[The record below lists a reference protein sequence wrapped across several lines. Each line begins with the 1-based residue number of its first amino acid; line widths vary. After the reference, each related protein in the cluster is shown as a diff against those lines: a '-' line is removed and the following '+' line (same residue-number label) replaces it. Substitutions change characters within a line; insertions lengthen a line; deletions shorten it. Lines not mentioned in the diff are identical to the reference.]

1 MPLITKTYL
10 LLLLSVATLF
20 AGDSWKDNQDPVSF
34 KVVLSKSSMGI
45 NERIRVDFVMNKD
58 GDNFVPPSFE
68 DFRVV
73 MGPSQ
78 AISSSW
84 VNGVRSFSKTFSYT
98 IAPTRKGI
106 LTIAQAQIEI
116 DGKTYKTS
124 AQKVTVTDAVKK
136 PSEDM
141 TAEDV
146 ANENLYLVAEV
157 SNANPYLN
165 EMVTVVYK
173 LYVGADISVT
183 NFRPADNPTFNNF
196 WNQDIPV
203 TQYTF
208 QSGTYNGK
216 PMQYVALKKVVLYP
230 QKSGELQLEPLV
242 LDITAEVPTNR
253 RDFFGGRLYAQTNK
267 TVTAGNRVIEVK
279 PLPEAGKP
287 ASFNGAV
294 GKFDFFVRT
303 SKNILNANE
312 SLQAVVEVTGNGNLK
327 LFQVPE
333 LKLPAALEV
342 YEPEFEEKITT
353 NLSGMNGKISNSYT
367 VVPAYKGK
375 YPIPS
380 VAFSYFDPSLDKYIS
395 LTAAPVLVNVIEG
408 PTYNE
413 NPKNNNTT
421 ATTTIKQ
428 AVAENNA
435 FGFIKTKTSLIPV
448 AQSSFF
454 NSKSFW
460 LLCLIPFAI
469 LLLTVLT
476 HRLIT
481 TKKTDQVSALSKRA
495 QRLAK
500 KFLSEAKGKKA
511 DKDAF
516 YVALEKGLQLYL
528 KGKLT
533 LDNADFSKENIHNI
547 FTQKSISTETTGLLI
562 TLLEHCEAA
571 RYSPFTAVEIEEDY
585 LNAISAI
592 SQLDAQL

>member
-98 IAPTRKGI
+98 IAPTRKGS

-146 ANENLYLVAEV
+146 ANENLYLVAEI

-353 NLSGMNGKISNSYT
+353 NLSGMKGKISNSYT

-448 AQSSFF
+448 AQSRFF

>member
-1 MPLITKTYL
+1 MSLIAKTYL
-10 LLLLSVATLF
+10 FLLLGITTIF
-20 AGDSWKDNQDPVSF
+20 GGDSWREKQEPVSF
-34 KVVLSKSSMGI
+34 KMVLSKSSMGI

-68 DFRVV
+68 GFKVV

-98 IAPTRKGI
+98 IAPTRKGN

-116 DGKTYKTS
+116 DGTSYKTS

-157 SNANPYLN
+157 SKTNPYLN
-165 EMVTVVYK
+165 EMVTVIYK

-183 NFRPADNPTFNNF
+183 NFRPIDNPTFNNF

-230 QKSGELQLEPLV
+230 QKTGELQLEPLA
-242 LDITAEVPTNR
+242 LDVTAEVPTNR
-253 RDFFGGRLYAQTNK
+253 RDFFGGRLYTQTNK
-267 TVTAGNRVIEVK
+267 TVTAGNRTIQVK

-287 ASFNGAV
+287 ASFSGAV

-312 SLQAVVEVTGNGNLK
+312 SLQAVVEVNGNGNLK
-327 LFQVPE
+327 LFKVPE

-353 NLSGMNGKISNSYT
+353 NLSGMRGKISNSYT

-380 VAFSYFDPSLDKYIS
+380 VAFSYFDPSLEKYIT
-395 LTAAPVLVNVIEG
+395 LDATPVVVNVIEG

-413 NPKNNNTT
+413 NPKNENNTVTT
-421 ATTTIKQ
+421 ATKQ

-435 FGFIKTKTSLIPV
+435 FGFIKTKTTLVPLV
-448 AQSSFF
+448 QSAFF
-454 NSKSFW
+454 NGKTFW
-460 LLCLIPFAI
+460 LLYILPFAL

-476 HRLIT
+476 HRFIT
-481 TKKTDQVSALSKRA
+481 TKKTDQASALSKRS

-511 DKDAF
+511 NKDAF

-528 KGKLT
+528 KGKLK
-533 LDNADFSKENIHNI
+533 LDNADFNKENIYNI
-547 FTQKSISTETTGLLI
+547 FNKKSISKETTGLLI

-571 RYSPFTAVEIEEDY
+571 RYSPFTAVEIEADY

-592 SQLDAQL
+592 SQLDTQL

>member
-1 MPLITKTYL
+1 MSLITKTYL
-10 LLLLSVATLF
+10 FLLLSVASLF
-20 AGDSWKDNQDPVSF
+20 GGGLWKDNQDPVSF

-58 GDNFVPPSFE
+58 GDNFVPPSFK
-68 DFRVV
+68 DFRIV

-98 IAPTRKGI
+98 IAPTRKGN

-116 DGKTYKTS
+116 DGTTYKTS

-141 TAEDV
+141 TAEDF

-183 NFRPADNPTFNNF
+183 NFRPLDNPTFNNF

-208 QSGTYNGK
+208 QSGTYKGK

-230 QKSGELQLEPLV
+230 QKSGELKLEPLV

-267 TVTAGNRVIEVK
+267 TVTAGNRIIQVK

-312 SLQAVVEVTGNGNLK
+312 SLQAVVEVNGNGNLK

-380 VAFSYFDPSLDKYIS
+380 IDFSYFDPSLEKYIN

-413 NPKNNNTT
+413 NPRNNNTT
-421 ATTTIKQ
+421 AASTIKQ

-435 FGFIKTKTSLIPV
+435 FGFIKTKTTLVPLV
-448 AQSSFF
+448 QSAFF
-454 NSKSFW
+454 NGKTFW
-460 LLCLIPFAI
+460 LLCILPFAL

-481 TKKTDQVSALSKRA
+481 TKKTDQASALSKRS

-511 DKDAF
+511 NKDAF

-528 KGKLT
+528 KGKLK
-533 LDNADFSKENIHNI
+533 LDNADFNKENIYNI
-547 FTQKSISTETTGLLI
+547 FNKKSISKETTGLLI

-571 RYSPFTAVEIEEDY
+571 RYSPFTAVEIEADY

-592 SQLDAQL
+592 SQLDTQL

>member
-1 MPLITKTYL
+1 MSLITKTYL
-10 LLLLSVATLF
+10 FLLLGMTTIF
-20 AGDSWKDNQDPVSF
+20 GGDPWQDKQEPVSF
-34 KVVLSKSSMGI
+34 KMVLSKSTMGI

-68 DFRVV
+68 GFRVV

-98 IAPTRKGI
+98 IAPSRKGN
-106 LTIAQAQIEI
+106 LTLSQAQIEI
-116 DGKTYKTS
+116 DGTTYKTS
-124 AQKVTVTDAVKK
+124 TQKVTVTDAVKK

-157 SNANPYLN
+157 SKANPYLN

-173 LYVGADISVT
+173 LYVGAGISVT
-183 NFRPADNPTFNNF
+183 NFRPVDNPTFNNF

-208 QSGTYNGK
+208 QSGTYKGK
-216 PMQYVALKKVVLYP
+216 SMQYVALKKVVLYP
-230 QKSGELQLEPLV
+230 QKTGELQLEPLV
-242 LDITAEVPTNR
+242 LDVTAEVPTNR
-253 RDFFGGRLYAQTNK
+253 RDFFGGRLYGQTNK
-267 TVTAGNRVIEVK
+267 TVTAGNRTIQVK
-279 PLPEAGKP
+279 PLPEAGRP
-287 ASFNGAV
+287 ASFSGAV

-312 SLQAVVEVTGNGNLK
+312 SLQAVVEVNGNGNLK

-353 NLSGMNGKISNSYT
+353 NLSGMRGKISNSYT

-380 VAFSYFDPSLDKYIS
+380 VAFSYFDPSLEKYIT
-395 LTAAPVLVNVIEG
+395 LNATPVLVNVIEG
-408 PTYNE
+408 PTFNE
-413 NPKNNNTT
+413 NTT
-421 ATTTIKQ
+421 AITATKQ

-435 FGFIKTKTSLIPV
+435 FGFIKTKTTLIPV
-448 AQSSFF
+448 VQIAFF
-454 NSKSFW
+454 NSKPFW
-460 LLCLIPFAI
+460 LLYLLPFAV
-469 LLLTVLT
+469 LLITVLT

-481 TKKTDQVSALSKRA
+481 TKKTDQASVLSKRA

-528 KGKLT
+528 KGKLK
-533 LDNADFSKENIHNI
+533 LDNADFNKENIYNI
-547 FTQKSISTETTGLLI
+547 FNKKSILKETTGLLI

-571 RYSPFTAVEIEEDY
+571 RYSPFTAVEIEADY

-592 SQLDAQL
+592 SQLDTQI

>member
-1 MPLITKTYL
+1 MSLITKTYL
-10 LLLLSVATLF
+10 FLLLGMTTIF
-20 AGDSWKDNQDPVSF
+20 GGDPWQDKQEPVSF
-34 KVVLSKSSMGI
+34 KMVLSKSTMGI

-68 DFRVV
+68 GFRVV

-98 IAPTRKGI
+98 IAPSRKGN
-106 LTIAQAQIEI
+106 LTLSQAQIEI
-116 DGKTYKTS
+116 DGTTYKTS
-124 AQKVTVTDAVKK
+124 TQKVTVTDAVKK

-157 SNANPYLN
+157 SKANPYLN

-173 LYVGADISVT
+173 LYVGAGISVT
-183 NFRPADNPTFNNF
+183 NFRPVDNPTFNNF

-208 QSGTYNGK
+208 QSGTYKGK
-216 PMQYVALKKVVLYP
+216 SMQYVALKKVVLYP
-230 QKSGELQLEPLV
+230 QKTGELQLEPLV
-242 LDITAEVPTNR
+242 LDVTAEVPTNR

-267 TVTAGNRVIEVK
+267 TVTAGNRTIQVK
-279 PLPEAGKP
+279 PLPEAGRP
-287 ASFNGAV
+287 ASFSGAV

-312 SLQAVVEVTGNGNLK
+312 SLQAVVEVNGNGNLK

-353 NLSGMNGKISNSYT
+353 NLSGMRGKISNSYT

-380 VAFSYFDPSLDKYIS
+380 VAFSYFDPSLEKYIT
-395 LTAAPVLVNVIEG
+395 LNATPVLVNVIEG
-408 PTYNE
+408 PTFNE
-413 NPKNNNTT
+413 NTT
-421 ATTTIKQ
+421 AITATKQ

-435 FGFIKTKTSLIPV
+435 FGFIKTKTTLIPV
-448 AQSSFF
+448 VQIAFF
-454 NSKSFW
+454 NSKPFW
-460 LLCLIPFAI
+460 LLYLLPFAV
-469 LLLTVLT
+469 LLITVLT

-481 TKKTDQVSALSKRA
+481 TKKTDQASVLSKRA

-528 KGKLT
+528 KGKLK
-533 LDNADFSKENIHNI
+533 LDNADFNKENIYNI
-547 FTQKSISTETTGLLI
+547 FNKKSILKETTGLLI

-571 RYSPFTAVEIEEDY
+571 RYSPFTAVEIEADY

-592 SQLDAQL
+592 SQLDTQI

>member
-1 MPLITKTYL
+1 MSLITKTYL
-10 LLLLSVATLF
+10 FLLLGMTTIF
-20 AGDSWKDNQDPVSF
+20 GGDPWQDKQEPVSF
-34 KVVLSKSSMGI
+34 KMVLSKSTMGI

-68 DFRVV
+68 GFRVV

-98 IAPTRKGI
+98 IAPSRRGN
-106 LTIAQAQIEI
+106 LTLSQAQIEI
-116 DGKTYKTS
+116 DGTTYKTS
-124 AQKVTVTDAVKK
+124 TQKVTVTDAVKK

-157 SNANPYLN
+157 SKANPYLN

-173 LYVGADISVT
+173 LYVGAGISVT
-183 NFRPADNPTFNNF
+183 NFRPVDNPTFNNF

-208 QSGTYNGK
+208 QSGTYKGK
-216 PMQYVALKKVVLYP
+216 SMQYVALKKVVLYP
-230 QKSGELQLEPLV
+230 QKTGELQLEPLV
-242 LDITAEVPTNR
+242 LDVTAEVPTNR

-267 TVTAGNRVIEVK
+267 TVTAGNRTIQVK
-279 PLPEAGKP
+279 PLPEAGRP
-287 ASFNGAV
+287 ASFSGAV

-312 SLQAVVEVTGNGNLK
+312 SLQAVVEVNGNGNLK

-353 NLSGMNGKISNSYT
+353 NLSGMRGKISNSYT

-380 VAFSYFDPSLDKYIS
+380 VAFSYFDPSLEKYIT
-395 LTAAPVLVNVIEG
+395 LNATPVLVNVIEG
-408 PTYNE
+408 PTFNE
-413 NPKNNNTT
+413 NTT
-421 ATTTIKQ
+421 AITATKQ

-435 FGFIKTKTSLIPV
+435 FGFIKTKTTLIPV
-448 AQSSFF
+448 VQIAFF
-454 NSKSFW
+454 NSKPFW
-460 LLCLIPFAI
+460 LLYLLPFAV
-469 LLLTVLT
+469 LLITVLT

-481 TKKTDQVSALSKRA
+481 TKKTDQASVLSKRA

-528 KGKLT
+528 KGKLK
-533 LDNADFSKENIHNI
+533 LDNADFNKENIYNI
-547 FTQKSISTETTGLLI
+547 FNKKSILKETTGLLI

-571 RYSPFTAVEIEEDY
+571 RYSRFTAVEIEADY

-592 SQLDAQL
+592 SQLDTQI

>member
-1 MPLITKTYL
+1 MSLITKTYL
-10 LLLLSVATLF
+10 FLLLGMTTIF
-20 AGDSWKDNQDPVSF
+20 GGDPWQDKQEPVSF
-34 KVVLSKSSMGI
+34 KMVLSKSTMGI

-68 DFRVV
+68 GFRVV

-98 IAPTRKGI
+98 IAPSRRGN
-106 LTIAQAQIEI
+106 LTLSQAQIEI
-116 DGKTYKTS
+116 DGTTYKTS
-124 AQKVTVTDAVKK
+124 TQKVTVTDAVKK

-157 SNANPYLN
+157 SKANPYLN

-173 LYVGADISVT
+173 LYVGAGISVT
-183 NFRPADNPTFNNF
+183 NFRPVDNPTFNNF

-208 QSGTYNGK
+208 QSGTYKGK
-216 PMQYVALKKVVLYP
+216 SMQYVALKKVVLYP
-230 QKSGELQLEPLV
+230 QKTGELQLEPLV
-242 LDITAEVPTNR
+242 LDVTAEVPTNR

-267 TVTAGNRVIEVK
+267 TVTAGNRTIQVK
-279 PLPEAGKP
+279 PLPEAGRP
-287 ASFNGAV
+287 ASFSGAV

-312 SLQAVVEVTGNGNLK
+312 SLQAVVEVNGNGNLK

-353 NLSGMNGKISNSYT
+353 NLSGMRGKISNSYT

-380 VAFSYFDPSLDKYIS
+380 VAFSYFDPSLEKYIT
-395 LTAAPVLVNVIEG
+395 LNATPVLVNVIEG
-408 PTYNE
+408 PTFNE
-413 NPKNNNTT
+413 NTT
-421 ATTTIKQ
+421 AITATKQ

-435 FGFIKTKTSLIPV
+435 FGFIKTKTTLIPV
-448 AQSSFF
+448 VQIAFF
-454 NSKSFW
+454 NSKPFW
-460 LLCLIPFAI
+460 LLYLLPFAV
-469 LLLTVLT
+469 LLITVLT

-481 TKKTDQVSALSKRA
+481 TKKTDQASVLSKRA

-528 KGKLT
+528 KGKLK
-533 LDNADFSKENIHNI
+533 LDNADFNKENIYNI
-547 FTQKSISTETTGLLI
+547 FNKKSILKETTGLLI

-571 RYSPFTAVEIEEDY
+571 RYSPFTAVEIEADY

-592 SQLDAQL
+592 SQLDTQI

>member
-1 MPLITKTYL
+1 
-10 LLLLSVATLF
+10 
-20 AGDSWKDNQDPVSF
+20 
-34 KVVLSKSSMGI
+34 
-45 NERIRVDFVMNKD
+45 
-58 GDNFVPPSFE
+58 
-68 DFRVV
+68 
-73 MGPSQ
+73 
-78 AISSSW
+78 
-84 VNGVRSFSKTFSYT
+84 
-98 IAPTRKGI
+98 
-106 LTIAQAQIEI
+106 
-116 DGKTYKTS
+116 
-124 AQKVTVTDAVKK
+124 
-136 PSEDM
+136 
-141 TAEDV
+141 
-146 ANENLYLVAEV
+146 
-157 SNANPYLN
+157 
-165 EMVTVVYK
+165 

-183 NFRPADNPTFNNF
+183 NFRPIDNPTFNNF

-230 QKSGELQLEPLV
+230 QKTGELQLEPLA
-242 LDITAEVPTNR
+242 LDVTAEVPTNR

-267 TVTAGNRVIEVK
+267 TVTAGNRTIQVK

-287 ASFNGAV
+287 ASFSGAV

-312 SLQAVVEVTGNGNLK
+312 SLQAVVEVNGNGNLK
-327 LFQVPE
+327 LFKVPK

-353 NLSGMNGKISNSYT
+353 NLSGMRGKISNSYT

-380 VAFSYFDPSLDKYIS
+380 VAFSYFDPSLEKYIT
-395 LTAAPVLVNVIEG
+395 LDATPVVVNVIEG

-413 NPKNNNTT
+413 NPKNENNTVTT
-421 ATTTIKQ
+421 ATKQ

-435 FGFIKTKTSLIPV
+435 FGFIKTKTTLVPLV
-448 AQSSFF
+448 QSAFF
-454 NSKSFW
+454 NGKTFW
-460 LLCLIPFAI
+460 LLCILPFAL

-476 HRLIT
+476 HRFIT
-481 TKKTDQVSALSKRA
+481 TKKTDQASALSKRS

-511 DKDAF
+511 NKDAF

-528 KGKLT
+528 KGKLK
-533 LDNADFSKENIHNI
+533 LDNADFNKENIYNI
-547 FTQKSISTETTGLLI
+547 FNKKSISKETTGLLI

-571 RYSPFTAVEIEEDY
+571 RYSPFTAVEIEADY

-592 SQLDAQL
+592 SQLDTQL

>member
-1 MPLITKTYL
+1 MSLITKTYL
-10 LLLLSVATLF
+10 FLLLGMTTIF
-20 AGDSWKDNQDPVSF
+20 GGDPWQDKQEPVSF
-34 KVVLSKSSMGI
+34 KMVLSKSTMGI

-68 DFRVV
+68 GFRVV

-98 IAPTRKGI
+98 IAPSRRGN
-106 LTIAQAQIEI
+106 LTLSQAQIEI
-116 DGKTYKTS
+116 DGTTYKTS
-124 AQKVTVTDAVKK
+124 TQKVTVTDAVKK

-157 SNANPYLN
+157 SKANPYLN

-173 LYVGADISVT
+173 LYVGAGISVT
-183 NFRPADNPTFNNF
+183 NFRPVDNPTFNNF

-208 QSGTYNGK
+208 QSGTYKGK
-216 PMQYVALKKVVLYP
+216 SMQYVALKKVVLYP
-230 QKSGELQLEPLV
+230 QKTGELQLEPLV
-242 LDITAEVPTNR
+242 LDVTAEVPTNR

-267 TVTAGNRVIEVK
+267 TVTAGNRTIQVK
-279 PLPEAGKP
+279 PLPEAGRP
-287 ASFNGAV
+287 ASFSGAV

-312 SLQAVVEVTGNGNLK
+312 SLQAVVEVNGNGNLK

-353 NLSGMNGKISNSYT
+353 NLSGMRGKISNSYT

-380 VAFSYFDPSLDKYIS
+380 VAFSYFDPSLEKYIT
-395 LTAAPVLVNVIEG
+395 LNATPVLVNVIEG
-408 PTYNE
+408 PTFNE
-413 NPKNNNTT
+413 NTT
-421 ATTTIKQ
+421 AITATKQ

-435 FGFIKTKTSLIPV
+435 FGFIKTKTTLIPV
-448 AQSSFF
+448 VQIAFF
-454 NSKSFW
+454 NSKPFW
-460 LLCLIPFAI
+460 LLYLLPLAVLLI
-469 LLLTVLT
+469 TVLT

-481 TKKTDQVSALSKRA
+481 TKKTDQVSVLSKRA

-528 KGKLT
+528 KGKLK
-533 LDNADFSKENIHNI
+533 LDNADFNKENIYNI
-547 FTQKSISTETTGLLI
+547 FNKKSILKETTGLLI

-571 RYSPFTAVEIEEDY
+571 RYSPFTAVEIEADY

-592 SQLDAQL
+592 SQLDTQI

>member
-1 MPLITKTYL
+1 MSLITKTYL
-10 LLLLSVATLF
+10 FLLLGMTTIF
-20 AGDSWKDNQDPVSF
+20 GGDPWQDKQEPVSF
-34 KVVLSKSSMGI
+34 KMVLSKSTMGI

-68 DFRVV
+68 GFRVV

-98 IAPTRKGI
+98 IAPSRKGN
-106 LTIAQAQIEI
+106 LTLSQAQIEI
-116 DGKTYKTS
+116 DGTTYKTS
-124 AQKVTVTDAVKK
+124 TQKVTVTDAVKK

-157 SNANPYLN
+157 SKANPYLN

-173 LYVGADISVT
+173 LYVGAGISVT
-183 NFRPADNPTFNNF
+183 NFRPVDNPTFNNF

-208 QSGTYNGK
+208 QSGTYKGK
-216 PMQYVALKKVVLYP
+216 SMQYVALKKVVLYP
-230 QKSGELQLEPLV
+230 QKTGELQLEPLV
-242 LDITAEVPTNR
+242 LDVTAEVPTNR

-267 TVTAGNRVIEVK
+267 TVTAGNRTIQVK
-279 PLPEAGKP
+279 PLPEAGRP
-287 ASFNGAV
+287 ASFSGAV

-312 SLQAVVEVTGNGNLK
+312 SLQAVVEVNGNGNLK

-353 NLSGMNGKISNSYT
+353 NLSGMRGKISNSYT

-380 VAFSYFDPSLDKYIS
+380 VAFSYFDPSLEKYIT
-395 LTAAPVLVNVIEG
+395 LNATPVLVNVIEG
-408 PTYNE
+408 PTFNE
-413 NPKNNNTT
+413 NTT
-421 ATTTIKQ
+421 AITATKQ

-435 FGFIKTKTSLIPV
+435 FGFIKTKTTLIPV
-448 AQSSFF
+448 VQIAFF
-454 NSKSFW
+454 NSKPFW
-460 LLCLIPFAI
+460 LLYLLPLAVLLI
-469 LLLTVLT
+469 TVLT

-481 TKKTDQVSALSKRA
+481 TKKTDQVSVLSKRA

-528 KGKLT
+528 KGKLK
-533 LDNADFSKENIHNI
+533 LDNADFNKENIYNI
-547 FTQKSISTETTGLLI
+547 FNKKSILKETTGLLI

-571 RYSPFTAVEIEEDY
+571 RYSPFTAVEIEADY

-592 SQLDAQL
+592 SQLDTQI

>member
-98 IAPTRKGI
+98 IAPTRKGS

-380 VAFSYFDPSLDKYIS
+380 VAFSYFDPSLDKYIN

-448 AQSSFF
+448 AQSRFF